1 MYSLSPH
8 QPTEVGS
15 PSLQLERT
23 PTHRAGG
30 AGGPALCSGALGSW
44 GTGETQQQASQGG
57 KALAELWAGRRG
69 ARLQGGWCK
78 DLGFLLFE
86 PLRTLPQWEGLRF
99 GWLWPPGPAPD
110 SPCPGALRR
119 AEVPQ
124 RRQKKDLAQCPRQSG
139 RAQGTGRDRTGR
151 QQLLP
156 PPACLASVPGLLCPA
171 VASGATSPL
180 LPHHALLPRQA
191 SDQKQASAQG

>member
-99 GWLWPPGPAPD
+99 RLALASWP
-110 SPCPGALRR
+110 R
-119 AEVPQ
+119 
-124 RRQKKDLAQCPRQSG
+124 PRQSLPWGAEKG
-139 RAQGTGRDRTGR
+139 RSSPKETKKGPGPVPTAERQSTGDRTGQDR
-151 QQLLP
+151 TAAT
-156 PPACLASVPGLLCPA
+156 PAAASVPGLCPWPA
-171 VASGATSPL
+171 VPSGCFWGHKPPATTPC
-180 LPHHALLPRQA
+180 P
-191 SDQKQASAQG
+191 SAPPGI